1 MPTFLA
7 FCLELGHNPA
17 LAVTALLTLGVM
29 VVNGW
34 TDAPNA
40 IAGAVVTGALSFRRA
55 VVLAACFEI
64 LGVLWAASAGLP
76 VARTVYAIAR
86 FQGDPQRTSVALC
99 AAMAAVVVWA
109 AAAWRWGIPTSES
122 HALMAGL
129 TGAAAALGQGWQA
142 LDRESWGKVLLGLLL
157 STGAGV
163 LAGWWTGRVSRRWPG
178 EADTF
183 RLLQIPGAAGTALLH
198 GAQDGQKFMGVFLLG
213 MALAQGGQGPEM
225 APAPRWLALV
235 CAGAMALGCALGG
248 RRIIDRIGRDM
259 VRLTPRDG
267 FAADLGGN
275 ACLLLST
282 LLGFPVSTTHT
293 RTSALL
299 GVGLA
304 GGQGVDWKVA
314 GGVALTWVL
323 TFPGCGC
330 LGYVF
335 TRLWL

>member
-40 IAGAVVTGALSFRRA
+40 IAGAVVTGALPFRRA

-86 FQGDPQRTSVALC
+86 FQGDPQRTGIALC

-142 LDRESWGKVLLGLLL
+142 LDRESWGRVLLGLLL

-163 LAGWWTGRVSRRWPG
+163 LAGWWTGRLSRRWPG

-213 MALAQGGQGPEM
+213 LALAQGGQGPEM

-304 GGQGVDWKVA
+304 GGQGVDWRVA
-314 GGVALTWVL
+314 GGVALAWVL

-335 TRLWL
+335 AWLWL